1 MRSAGLRNKPVD
13 RRYLSDQDKNDY
25 NSSGEYSQRA
35 TALARARGRRGQM
48 AYQASRP
55 MNTTSRT
62 PGTGGF
68 TMGIAAQQGR
78 LRNYGQGRQ
87 TEFSVRPP
95 SSKGDMYKKEQ

>member
-13 RRYLSDQDKNDY
+13 RRYLSDQDKSDY
-25 NSSGEYSQRA
+25 NNSGEYGQRA

-55 MNTTSRT
+55 MNTSTRT

-68 TMGIAAQQGR
+68 CWYRCTARQTARVWTEQAIRILNKTSQQQGR
-78 LRNYGQGRQ
+78 H
-87 TEFSVRPP
+87 V
-95 SSKGDMYKKEQ
+95 